1 MDYYKKYLE
10 YNLKLEKNYVPIQP
24 KKRIIHLVILYQNQ
38 IMNMIG
44 FLTNYINGYVVT

>member
-24 KKRIIHLVILYQNQ
+24 KKESSI
-38 IMNMIG
+38 
-44 FLTNYINGYVVT
+44 